1 VAHACN
7 PNYSEGR
14 HQEDHG
20 SKPAQANGS
29 QDPISKTLHKDRA
42 GGVVQG
48 EGPEFKLYYH
58 HKKKRVTKEFVVG
71 GAGWKCPGFV
81 FTPHSS
87 LKEKE
92 EKVLQCISQ
101 QVTFS
106 VHGYKAQCRL
116 FPMVLS
122 CRITWH

>member
-1 VAHACN
+1 V
-7 PNYSEGR
+7 EW
-14 HQEDHG
+14 
-20 SKPAQANGS
+20 
-29 QDPISKTLHKDRA
+29 
-42 GGVVQG
+42 
-48 EGPEFKLYYH
+48 FKVKALSSSSITTT
-58 HKKKRVTKEFVVG
+58 KKKRVTKEFVVG